1 MDFGEYLDKQISDN
15 NKKYREAKEKGKTLK
30 AINILREIIFLED
43 MQKTYLEWEKEYG
56 NNRI

>member
-15 NKKYREAKEKGKTLK
+15 NNKYREAKEKGKTLK
-30 AINILREIIFLED
+30 AINILREIIFLQD
-43 MQKTYLEWEKEYG
+43 MQKIYLRWEKEYG

>member
-15 NKKYREAKEKGKTLK
+15 NKRYREAKEKGKTLK

-43 MQKTYLEWEKEYG
+43 VRKTYLEWEKHYG
-56 NNRI
+56 YNRI